1 MVICTSKLSI
11 HPSVYLSICICPYIY
26 LIGTYVCLSMCLS
39 TCLFIYICMCI
50 YLYIHT
56 YIYICMYIH
65 MVHMYMHACTYVRF
79 LYACTYDV
87 VQPIQV
93 RFLQGR
99 LAEGAG
105 CLYVRS
111 LIITPRFRS
120 ASAKPCART
129 HKHTP
134 APPNFNSASIARYV
148 SLHMILSKM
157 LISSDT
163 RLYMYM
169 YMYIYIC
176 VYIYNMYID
185 SYTEHRQG
193 PRCNDGRP
201 NPCGRCF
208 SFNFL
213 VVCCRTAVSPFLR

>member
-1 MVICTSKLSI
+1 M
-11 HPSVYLSICICPYIY
+11 SVYLCVYRPVCLYIY
-26 LIGTYVCLSMCLS
+26 
-39 TCLFIYICMCI
+39 MCI
-50 YLYIHT
+50 YTNI
-56 YIYICMYIH
+56 YIYIYMY
-65 MVHMYMHACTYVRF
+65 VHTYVYARMYLCTF
-79 LYACTYDV
+79 LRTYLCMYACTYDV

-111 LIITPRFRS
+111 LIITPHFRS

-134 APPNFNSASIARYV
+134 TPPNFNSASIARYV
-148 SLHMILSKM
+148 SLHMIWSKM
-157 LISSDT
+157 LISSDI

-169 YMYIYIC
+169 YMYIYIYIYIY
-176 VYIYNMYID
+176 VYIYIYNIYID

-208 SFNFL
+208 SFNL
-213 VVCCRTAVSPFLR
+213 RVVCCRTAVSPFLR

>member
-1 MVICTSKLSI
+1 MFIDL
-11 HPSVYLSICICPYIY
+11 SVYIYMYVYI
-26 LIGTYVCLSMCLS
+26 
-39 TCLFIYICMCI
+39 FIYT
-50 YLYIHT
+50 YI

-169 YMYIYIC
+169 YMYIYIYIMC
-176 VYIYNMYID
+176 IYIYII
-185 SYTEHRQG
+185 
-193 PRCNDGRP
+193 CI
-201 NPCGRCF
+201 
-208 SFNFL
+208 
-213 VVCCRTAVSPFLR
+213 